1 MEKEKLE
8 TGISTDRKARERKKE
23 MSVSLDKE
31 TCLGGKSTRK
41 RNINVCTCYIEGRRE
56 KDETEWWKMTKQR

>member
-23 MSVSLDKE
+23 MSISLDKE
-31 TCLGGKSTRK
+31 TCLWKK
-41 RNINVCTCYIEGRRE
+41 ARE
-56 KDETEWWKMTKQR
+56 SEILTYVPAT

>member
-1 MEKEKLE
+1 MEKEKQE
-8 TGISTDRKARERKKE
+8 SRQTEKREKEKKKE

-31 TCLGGKSTRK
+31 TCLGKKARESEILTYVPATESRK
-41 RNINVCTCYIEGRRE
+41 E